1 MGLRQGDGSSSDSES
16 VVGLMVRQALSACND
31 RTNSWIVDSG
41 ATCHMCNS
49 GVVMS
54 DFHSLK
60 KPQEVTLGDG
70 HVLEATGRGTVDF
83 TCV

>member
-1 MGLRQGDGSSSDSES
+1 
-16 VVGLMVRQALSACND
+16 MVRQALSACND

-54 DFHSLK
+54 NFHSLK

-70 HVLEATGRGTVDF
+70 HVLEATGHAWYSGIGDNFAGREDNEVRAT
-83 TCV
+83 